1 MIVVLLAKPLEDCS
15 PILIAG
21 QGNEYAM
28 ELITGA
34 CRLMRSF
41 ELQSSSEE
49 QNIDGGDCKIS
60 HLPDCILHRILSY
73 LPTKEVV
80 ATSILSKRWK
90 HLWTEVTYFDF
101 DDSMLYSSQTD
112 FRHPLDVT
120 RFMNFVERVLLVREK
135 SDMKRFRLSCRVCF
149 SESSVHEWISA
160 ALRHNV
166 QELDLCLF
174 VQEPFT
180 LPWGVFDHSSL
191 TAVRLEMN
199 CTLQLP
205 TCISFPY
212 LRRLHLCLVTFPND
226 LLMQKLF
233 SSCPFLEELAI
244 LDCEW
249 INMKC
254 ISIAIPS
261 LKSLIL
267 DDLPF
272 CSVDDLRGCEIK
284 IDAENLV
291 FFKYCGYLSN
301 EIHIYDLSSSA
312 LALINVPILCQRQR
326 EITSRTFKLFR
337 GLKNV
342 SSLRI
347 SSGALESLFLADD
360 VLDRLPIF
368 ENLTLLE
375 LRGQFGGHCIELL
388 MEFLY
393 HFPKLQ
399 SLHFCEGLGCCKDD
413 CKMKLTPS
421 HSLSNLK
428 TVNYQNFYGTST
440 EIYFVKFLLKNA
452 VTMMKM
458 DVVWSK
464 SFSGDPKDQLMIE
477 NQLHALPRGSRHC
490 ALVLT

>member
-1 MIVVLLAKPLEDCS
+1 M
-15 PILIAG
+15 G
-21 QGNEYAM
+21 
-28 ELITGA
+28 
-34 CRLMRSF
+34 SF
-41 ELQSSSEE
+41 ELQNSREE
-49 QNIDGGDCKIS
+49 QNTDGGHCKIS
-60 HLPDCILHRILSY
+60 HLPDCILHHILSY

-90 HLWTEVTYFDF
+90 LLWTEVTCFDF
-101 DDSMLYSSQTD
+101 DDSLLYSSQID
-112 FRHPLDVT
+112 FRHPLYVT
-120 RFMNFVERVLLVREK
+120 RFMNFVERVLLVRKK

-149 SESSVHEWISA
+149 SEYRVHEWISA
-160 ALRHNV
+160 ALRRNV

-174 VQEPFT
+174 VQESFT
-180 LPWGVFDHSSL
+180 LPWGVFDNVSL
-191 TAVRLEMN
+191 TAVRLEMT

-205 TCISFPY
+205 TYISFPC

-233 SSCPFLEELAI
+233 SSCPSLKELAI

-249 INMKC
+249 INLKS

-261 LKSLIL
+261 LKSLII

-291 FFKYCGYLSN
+291 FFKYRGYLSN

-312 LALINVPILCQRQR
+312 LALINVPILCQRQW

-347 SSGALESLFLADD
+347 SSGTLESLFLADD
-360 VLDRLPIF
+360 VLDLLPTF

-375 LRGQFGGHCIELL
+375 LRGEFGGHCIELL

-399 SLHFCEGLGCCKDD
+399 SLQLCEGLGCCKDD
-413 CKMKLTPS
+413 CKLKLTPS
-421 HSLSNLK
+421 RSLSNLK
-428 TVNYQNFYGTST
+428 TVNYQNFNGTST
-440 EIYFVKFLLKNA
+440 EMYFVKFLLKNA

-464 SFSGDPKDQLMIE
+464 SFSVDPKDQLAIE
-477 NQLHALPRGSRHC
+477 NQLHGLPRGSRDC
-490 ALVLT
+490 ALVLM